1 MSRRTTSV
9 VGAVLVLALASGCT
23 FINSFRERDG
33 GERTD
38 GTGEVTVNVL
48 FAAGDSGGVAEQQ
61 ISVADSPDGELR
73 IDFSEEEVVGFGDM
87 TRAASW
93 NAVTVAT
100 LLTGAPLGRSYRF
113 AFDDRIDGPSAG
125 AVTTVAVLS
134 VLLGDTIDADVAMT
148 GTINPTGTIGTVG
161 GIPEKIQGVIDAG
174 EISTVL
180 IPAGQRNSPNFAGS
194 PVDVVDLGR
203 SAGVEVRE
211 VGTIYEAYEAMT
223 GEEIPSP
230 GDVGGPTTTEAG
242 YDKLNAATT
251 QALARF
257 DRAYATFYALDPVIV
272 DSGIDLASQA
282 TATGDRARKLQG
294 QGLQAGAFIE
304 AHQAAIEME
313 AVTNTF
319 ETVQDIVLRGGAA
332 LDARIA
338 VGETAL
344 DEFGAHVDTLGTYS
358 PTTLTD
364 VEALVSSYGNAFDA
378 LSILQFG
385 SASLQSLSDNLAAG
399 AYTSI
404 DQLLVD
410 ILVPLLYF
418 EFGRGQLEF
427 AKALFEVG
435 RDGDGGP
442 VAEDADLEAIG
453 SFFRRGADANWAAFD
468 AGVIAPNAEALGV
481 SDEVFRTNLGEVDL
495 TVALA
500 YAAQNGQAALE
511 QYIGPDEPNA
521 AYAAMG
527 YGYLNYA
534 RNAVL
539 IEKYYNNG
547 QLDDALNLVGVSS
560 ETILSTALDL
570 GRTQVARSVSMLE
583 SNGTRSVI
591 ATGAYEQAGVDRE
604 GGLPEKFDAI
614 AQYSGAFLLSRT
626 MSFVG
631 GYPQDGWER

>member
-1 MSRRTTSV
+1 MSRRITSTV
-9 VGAVLVLALASGCT
+9 AALAVLALASGCT
-23 FINSFRERDG
+23 FLNITRDRDPG
-33 GERTD
+33 D
-38 GTGEVTVNVL
+38 DPSGTGEVTVDVL
-48 FAAGDSGGVAEQQ
+48 YAAGDTGGVAQQ
-61 ISVADSPDGELR
+61 EIAVTESADGELR

-134 VLLGDTIDADVAMT
+134 VLLGDRIDPEITMT
-148 GTINPTGTIGTVG
+148 GTINPTGTVGTVG
-161 GIPEKIQGVIDAG
+161 GIPEKMQGVIDAG

-180 IPAGQRNSPNFAGS
+180 IPAGQRNATDFEGNQ
-194 PVDVVDLGR
+194 VDVVDLGR
-203 SAGVEVRE
+203 SGGVEVRE

-223 GEEIPSP
+223 GESIPSP
-230 GDVGGPTTTEAG
+230 GDVGGPTTTEVG

-272 DSGIDLASQA
+272 DAGIDLAGQA

-313 AVTNTF
+313 AITNTF
-319 ETVQDIVLRGGAA
+319 ETVQDIILRGGAA

-344 DEFGAHVDTLGTYS
+344 DEFAAHIDTLGTYS
-358 PTTLTD
+358 PKTLTD

-385 SASLQSLSDNLAAG
+385 SGSLQALSDNLAAG
-399 AYTSI
+399 TYTTI
-404 DQLLVD
+404 DALLVD
-410 ILVPLLYF
+410 ILIPLLYF

-427 AKALFEVG
+427 SKALFEVG

-453 SFFRRGADANWAAFD
+453 SFFRRGADANWAAFE
-468 AGVIAPNAEALGV
+468 AGVISPNAEGIGV
-481 SDEVFRTNLGEVDL
+481 SDDVFRTDLGAVDL
-495 TVALA
+495 SVALA
-500 YAAQNGQAALE
+500 FAAQSGQALLE
-511 QYIGPDEPNA
+511 EYIGPDEPNA

-547 QLDDALNLVGVSS
+547 QLDDSLNLVGVSS
-560 ETILSTALDL
+560 ETILSVALDL
-570 GRTQVARSVSMLE
+570 GRTQVARSVSVLAA
-583 SNGTRSVI
+583 NGTQSVI

-604 GGLPEKFDAI
+604 GALPEKFDAI

-626 MSFVG
+626 MAFVG
-631 GYPQDGWER
+631 GYPRDGWQR